1 MKTAIIIGATGLVG
15 NKLVHLLLND
25 SQFSKVM
32 VFVRRSITLQHEK
45 LEEHIIDFDRP
56 ETWMDDV
63 KGDILFSALGTTIKQ
78 AGTKANQYKVD
89 YTYQYQFAQAAAQN
103 HVPVYAL
110 VSAASSSPESRIFY
124 SRMKGELERDVKSLP
139 FKSIQIIQPG
149 LLSGA
154 RQEERFGEKLGY
166 NVLKVINALGLFKK
180 YRPID
185 GRTVAIAL
193 RNASLN
199 AAPGAHT
206 YTLDAVFNLA
216 EEN

>member
-103 HVPVYAL
+103 HVPIYAL
-110 VSAASSSPESRIFY
+110 VSAASASPESSIFY

-139 FKSIQIIQPG
+139 FKSIHIIQPG

-193 RNASLN
+193 RNAALD
-199 AAPGAHT
+199 AAPGVQT
-206 YTLDAVFNLA
+206 YTLDEVFKLA